1 MDVLNESDS
10 RVALVTGANRGI
22 GLATVRGLAERGYT
36 TLRYARD
43 LAKGE
48 RAAAELAR
56 AGVGALPCE
65 LDVTDQATIRRLAD
79 EVRATYGR
87 LDVLMNNAAI
97 LYDRWQSAL
106 EADRE
111 VVREAMETNV
121 YGAWRMAQRPNL
133 SGLARLADGRACGG
147 QPRPVYGGANTT
159 SRARFSDISTKR

>member
-65 LDVTDQATIRRLAD
+65 VDVTDRRP
-79 EVRATYGR
+79 
-87 LDVLMNNAAI
+87 
-97 LYDRWQSAL
+97 SA
-106 EADRE
+106 
-111 VVREAMETNV
+111 
-121 YGAWRMAQRPNL
+121 AWRTR
-133 SGLARLADGRACGG
+133 CG
-147 QPRPVYGGANTT
+147 PRTGGWTC
-159 SRARFSDISTKR
+159 